1 MKYIRSNNCNVM
13 TKELRKAIINRPKL
27 GNKFLK
33 TRNQESKKCLNR
45 QWNFC
50 VSLLCK
56 TKRCF
61 FGKPDDTVGS
71 DYRIFWKTVG
81 PLFLEKVFHEKLIIL
96 NNNKIT
102 SGNNEKLVETLNKDF
117 SKLAEIS
124 DIEKTFTNN
133 IARSEI
139 TNQVFNAIKK
149 YKNFPSIKKSKTLW
163 AVKI

>member
-1 MKYIRSNNCNVM
+1 MIPNPQFPADLV
-13 TKELRKAIINRPKL
+13 
-27 GNKFLK
+27 
-33 TRNQESKKCLNR
+33 
-45 QWNFC
+45 
-50 VSLLCK
+50 LCK

-102 SGNNEKLVETLNKDF
+102 SGNNEKLVETLNTDF

-124 DIEKTFTNN
+124 DIDKTFTNN

-149 YKNFPSIKKSKTLW
+149 YKNFPSIKKSKTLL